1 MKVFLPQ
8 AENITKY
15 CHEHS
20 LFCRREGAKD
30 GEKMEKNL
38 APETTSDYLENKP
51 STICFA
57 LTIPKISLAGK
68 AIWLS
73 FT

>member
-1 MKVFLPQ
+1 MNTACF
-8 AENITKY
+8 AGEMG
-15 CHEHS
+15 
-20 LFCRREGAKD
+20 RRM
-30 GEKMEKNL
+30 EKRWEKNL